1 MQPRNLFLLL
11 FFVIPFSYTYSQEKK
26 SHVLK
31 FTEDM
36 VSPQATL
43 QDIAWISGYWK
54 GEAFGG
60 ITEEM
65 WSNPLGNSMM
75 FAFKLVVDDKVKFY
89 EHGGVTEID
98 NTLLLQLKHFKGDFK
113 GWEEK
118 NETVDFKLVKVTEN
132 IVYFDDFTFE
142 KISDTEM
149 NLYVVIGNKDGSN
162 SEVKFNYKKQ

>member
-1 MQPRNLFLLL
+1 
-11 FFVIPFSYTYSQEKK
+11 
-26 SHVLK
+26 
-31 FTEDM
+31 M

-89 EHGGVTEID
+89 EHGGCHR
-98 NTLLLQLKHFKGDFK
+98 NKQHTL
-113 GWEEK
+113 
-118 NETVDFKLVKVTEN
+118 TAVKA
-132 IVYFDDFTFE
+132 F
-142 KISDTEM
+142 
-149 NLYVVIGNKDGSN
+149 
-162 SEVKFNYKKQ
+162 